1 MKNVVLIISLMLMSK
16 VKIIYAEYL
25 KGIAN
30 FIETRFVYLV
40 LLTVSFIQEFGCIN
54 VNQAVH
60 VS

>member
-1 MKNVVLIISLMLMSK
+1 MKNVVLIISLMSK
-16 VKIIYAEYL
+16 VKIIYAEYW

>member
-1 MKNVVLIISLMLMSK
+1 MLMSK
-16 VKIIYAEYL
+16 VKIIYAEYF

-54 VNQAVH
+54 VDQAVH